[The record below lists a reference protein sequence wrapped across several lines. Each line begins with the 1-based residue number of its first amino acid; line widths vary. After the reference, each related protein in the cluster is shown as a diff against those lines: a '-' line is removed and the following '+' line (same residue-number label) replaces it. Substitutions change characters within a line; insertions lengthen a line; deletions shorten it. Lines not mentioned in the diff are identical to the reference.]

1 MISTGSVTDK
11 LLRWL
16 QCRNHNFAK
25 LQYFHQCVNNTVFRV
40 ATYRQ
45 GMLCLCRINFHKN
58 HYPNNHHCLPAIN
71 KTVNRELSTV
81 NYKKQKSRTLLS
93 IRLSFFESIIIKS
106 FFAYFFTIINSE
118 RLFSA
123 CSASVQPSPQLT
135 LGSDSPYPFPEIL
148 SFAIPFDRMY

>member
-93 IRLSFFESIIIKS
+93 IRLSLFNLFYLDSVFCLFLYDNKLRTSVFCVLCLCTISTTVYFKFRFSIS
-106 FFAYFFTIINSE
+106 FSRDSILHNS
-118 RLFSA
+118 F
-123 CSASVQPSPQLT
+123 
-135 LGSDSPYPFPEIL
+135 
-148 SFAIPFDRMY
+148 

>member
-93 IRLSFFESIIIKS
+93 IRLSLFNLFYLDSVFCLFLYDNKLRTSVFCVLCLCTISTTVYFKFRFSIS
-106 FFAYFFTIINSE
+106 FSRDSIFRNS
-118 RLFSA
+118 F
-123 CSASVQPSPQLT
+123 
-135 LGSDSPYPFPEIL
+135 
-148 SFAIPFDRMY
+148 